1 MNALK
6 ELEKMKGKVL
16 SYEQFNRF
24 LDSLMDLGFGAVEYK
39 EEKIENLKFRR
50 ILDYANDY
58 GERIIIEYIQEYTN
72 GDINIQ
78 IVDIKHKSQN

>member
-16 SYEQFNRF
+16 SYEQFNSF

-39 EEKIENLKFRR
+39 EEKIGNLKFRR
-50 ILDYANDY
+50 ILDYAKDN
-58 GERIIIEYIQEYTN
+58 GERVIIEYIKEYTN
-72 GDINIQ
+72 GDITIQ
-78 IVDIKHKSQN
+78 IVDIKHKKLN